1 MSEKQQK
8 KSSNTKTLALG
19 AIVLLLLVG
28 GGYVLFENS
37 HTLITGQNEGAS
49 SQIKRLEAKID
60 ALENKM
66 NNLKENNN
74 LKELAA
80 LNEKIE
86 EKSKSTGEILD
97 SKASVSALMGAIER
111 LDRLET
117 SVKNLGQVTSQNAL
131 ILTAA
136 ALTQEAAKSSRPFVY
151 EASVL
156 EELSKGTSV
165 QKSAEIIASFAEKGL
180 PLREDLIEKFT
191 TLYEENFLKKVE
203 QTTDSQNIQTAQDW
217 KDKTIQKLKN
227 LVVIEKTNAKSE
239 EGSELLADEVYRLV
253 REGDFDAAMLK
264 MEKDQKYQTEDFEIW
279 KEQVRSE
286 KTFNQEMNKIKAL
299 TLGAMKTESLKQ
311 AD

>member
-8 KSSNTKTLALG
+8 KSSNTQTLALG

-37 HTLITGQNEGAS
+37 RALMPKMSEDVS
-49 SQIKRLEAKID
+49 EIKLLESKID
-60 ALENKM
+60 ALENKIK
-66 NNLKENNN
+66 NIKENDN

-80 LNEKIE
+80 LNEKLE
-86 EKSKSTGEILD
+86 EKSKSTGEILE
-97 SKASVSALMGAIER
+97 SKASVSALMGVVER

-117 SVKNLGQVTSQNAL
+117 NVKNLGQVTSQNAL

-156 EELSKGTSV
+156 QELSKGTTL

-180 PLREDLIEKFT
+180 PSREDLIEKFAN
-191 TLYEENFLKKVE
+191 LYEENFLKKVE
-203 QTTDSQNIQTAQDW
+203 QATDNQDIQTSDDW
-217 KDKTIQKLKN
+217 KDKTIRKLKN
-227 LVVIEKTNAKSE
+227 LVVIEKTNFKSQ
-239 EGSELLADEVYRLV
+239 EGSEILSDEVYRFV

-279 KEQVRSE
+279 KEQVRAE
-286 KTFNQEMNKIKAL
+286 KTFNQEMSKIKAL

>member
-1 MSEKQQK
+1 M
-8 KSSNTKTLALG
+8 
-19 AIVLLLLVG
+19 LLLVG

-37 HTLITGQNEGAS
+37 RALMPKMSEDVS
-49 SQIKRLEAKID
+49 EIKLLESKID
-60 ALENKM
+60 ALENKIK
-66 NNLKENNN
+66 NIKENDN

-80 LNEKIE
+80 LNEKLE
-86 EKSKSTGEILD
+86 EKSKSTGEILE
-97 SKASVSALMGAIER
+97 SKASVSALMGVVER

-117 SVKNLGQVTSQNAL
+117 NVKNLGQVTSQNAL

-156 EELSKGTSV
+156 QELSKGTTL

-180 PLREDLIEKFT
+180 PSREDLIEKFAN
-191 TLYEENFLKKVE
+191 LYEENFLKKVE
-203 QTTDSQNIQTAQDW
+203 QATDNQDIQTSDDW
-217 KDKTIQKLKN
+217 KDKTIRKLKN
-227 LVVIEKTNAKSE
+227 LVVIEKTNFKSQ
-239 EGSELLADEVYRLV
+239 EGSEILSDEVYRFV

-279 KEQVRSE
+279 KEQVRAE
-286 KTFNQEMNKIKAL
+286 KTFNQEMSKIKAL